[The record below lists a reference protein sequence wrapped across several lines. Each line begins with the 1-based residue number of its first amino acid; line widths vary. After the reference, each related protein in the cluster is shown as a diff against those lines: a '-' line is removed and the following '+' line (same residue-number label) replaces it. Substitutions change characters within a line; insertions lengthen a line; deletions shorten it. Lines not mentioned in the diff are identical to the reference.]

1 MEDNENS
8 NINKLLERQ
17 QELKKKL
24 VAAHRAGMSG
34 GIINQI
40 QDMISTV
47 EFEIY
52 NQQQLE
58 AARFAEK
65 NKDDDDGF
73 IIG

>member
-24 VAAHRAGMSG
+24 VAAHTAGMSG
-34 GIINQI
+34 GIITQI
-40 QDMISTV
+40 QNMISEV

-52 NQQQLE
+52 TQQQLQ
-58 AARFAEK
+58 AARMSEK
-65 NKDDDDGF
+65 NKDDDDDF